1 MRKRARGIAGLS
13 KWSLLALFALL
24 ACALVLSACGG
35 GSSSS
40 SSESSTTT
48 EAESEPPASESEG
61 EGEMEGEEGEEAS
74 ANAPAE
80 AEAKGEPIVTMT
92 YTDVNT
98 EGPQYKN
105 IEETARVYQEWI
117 NAHGGIDGRPLEA
130 KFCDAK
136 GTSTGVAACGRE
148 AVADHVVAT
157 VGSYTITGDAIIPI
171 LEQGKTAQ
179 FGNCC
184 AIAPSELTSE
194 ISFPMG
200 SQPLYAAG
208 LVKRAVEDGC
218 EHINGVI
225 IEGAEAFEPLMEN
238 AAKAEGT
245 KIQKFVALPPTAQD
259 YSAQVAEALSGGADC
274 LVMIVS
280 ETPYIAWMPAFAQS
294 GTEARMYGPQ
304 GNFNENAVKGFES
317 TVEGDIV
324 AGMYPDISLPQWASF
339 REALETYEADE
350 SQDYNSLGGLGTW
363 AAYEGFKQVVET
375 MKGEIN
381 NETFL
386 ETVKTAKVNLPGL
399 VPPINF
405 ANPWG
410 KDGGPPEF
418 SREMN
423 RCAVFSE
430 FKEGKLVPAST
441 SFEDVSELA
450 GGTKPMDCGPP
461 FAKEAGE

>member
-1 MRKRARGIAGLS
+1 MRKRARGFSGLS

-35 GSSSS
+35 SSSS
-40 SSESSTTT
+40 SSSGSETTSEAEPSS
-48 EAESEPPASESEG
+48 EGEGASADASAESEP
-61 EGEMEGEEGEEAS
+61 
-74 ANAPAE
+74 
-80 AEAKGEPIVTMT
+80 KGEPLVTWT

-117 NAHGGIDGRPLEA
+117 NAHGGIAGHPLDEH
-130 KFCDAK
+130 FCDAK

-148 AVADHVVAT
+148 AQEGHAIAT
-157 VGSYTITGDAIIPI
+157 VGSYTITGDAIVPI
-171 LEQGKTAQ
+171 LEKAGIAQ

-184 AIAPSELTSE
+184 AVAPSELTSE

-208 LVKRAVEDGC
+208 LVKRAVDDGC
-218 EHINGVI
+218 KNINGVI
-225 IEGAEAFEPLMEN
+225 IEGAESFEPLMEN
-238 AAKAEGT
+238 AATKLGT
-245 KIQKFVALPPTAQD
+245 KIGKFVNLPPTAQD
-259 YSAQVAEALSGGADC
+259 YSAQVAEALSGGAEC

-294 GTEARMYGPQ
+294 GTEAKMYGPQ

-317 TVEGDIV
+317 VVEGDIV
-324 AGMYPDISLPQWASF
+324 AGMFPDISLPAWANF
-339 REALETYEADE
+339 REALKTYDADE

-363 AAYEGFKQVVET
+363 AAYEGFKQIVET
-375 MKGEIN
+375 MKGPIN

-386 ETVKTAKVNLPGL
+386 ETVKTAKVELPGM
-399 VPPINF
+399 VPPIDF
-405 ANPWG
+405 AEPWG
-410 KDGGPPEF
+410 SDGGPEEF
-418 SREMN
+418 ARLFN
-423 RCAVFSE
+423 RCVVYSE
-430 FKEGKLVPAST
+430 FKEGKLVAAST

-450 GGTKPMDCGPP
+450 GGTKPGNCGPP
-461 FAKEAGE
+461 FGNE